1 MCRPTFLVKALSKVR
16 QTCAERQ
23 WGSRRSPSHRGGSRR
38 WGVPERQWYGS
49 PGRSLHTG
57 TWRTPSPRSAPRG
70 DPLLGLH
77 TADGLLLLTAP
88 LPTLGTGR
96 RALSRPVPAGRPE
109 LPLRRPGPGQLLRVR
124 AVSHTGGRQCVKV
137 FRKTPP
143 RTLPR
148 AARDRTRAPFPP
160 AVPVGAARTPPPP
173 RRRPSVSPDTRN
185 PFSQCS
191 GLLATAPRRRI
202 RRSCQLV
209 VTTFRQG
216 REGKTGTG
224 PPGKDLTE
232 PTGRPQSTSVSSDT
246 LWPCRRR
253 TRVTA
258 GLRHND
264 GTGNTK

>member
-1 MCRPTFLVKALSKVR
+1 MGCSGTAVVRLPGPIAPHRHLEDPFPEVGSAGARSSASTRPTAS
-16 QTCAERQ
+16 CC
-23 WGSRRSPSHRGGSRR
+23 
-38 WGVPERQWYGS
+38 
-49 PGRSLHTG
+49 
-57 TWRTPSPRSAPRG
+57 SPRLCPPSAR
-70 DPLLGLH
+70 
-77 TADGLLLLTAP
+77 
-88 LPTLGTGR
+88 GTGR
-96 RALSRPVPAGRPE
+96 FPALFLQEDRSFPSGDRGPVSFSVFVLSVTPA
-109 LPLRRPGPGQLLRVR
+109 
-124 AVSHTGGRQCVKV
+124 ADSAVKV

-209 VTTFRQG
+209 VTTFRQE